1 MKNIKFT
8 YVDSITEISVAKEP
22 SKHGP
27 QFPKIKGLQYS
38 FARESL
44 YPTQVPEFIGTCD
57 DDADLTIDGFL
68 QELTEEQL
76 ELERAAE
83 TVYQAARMRV
93 ERTSRLYACDW
104 TQLNDSPV
112 DMQAWAAYRQE
123 LRDITSQAGFPW
135 EIQWPTKPEENWSTA

>member
-44 YPTQVPEFIGTCD
+44 YPTQIPQFIGTCD
-57 DDADLTIDGFL
+57 DDADLSIDGVM
-68 QELTEEQL
+68 QELTDD
-76 ELERAAE
+76 ELQKERGFE
-83 TVYQAARMRV
+83 TEFQASRV
-93 ERTSRLYACDW
+93 RAQRTVMLQASDW
-104 TQLNDSPV
+104 TQLDDSPV
-112 DMQAWAAYRQE
+112 DKAVWAAYRQE
-123 LRDITSQAGFPW
+123 LRDITSQPGFPW
-135 EIQWPTKPEENWSTA
+135 EVQWPIQP

>member
-44 YPTQVPEFIGTCD
+44 YPTQVPQFIGTCD
-57 DDADLTIDGFL
+57 DDADLTIDGFM
-68 QELTEEQL
+68 QELTEK
-76 ELERAAE
+76 ELQKERGFETEFQAQRVRVQRAALL
-83 TVYQAARMRV
+83 QA
-93 ERTSRLYACDW
+93 SDW
-104 TQLNDSPV
+104 TQLDDSPV
-112 DMQAWAAYRQE
+112 DKHIWANYRQE
-123 LRDITSQAGFPW
+123 LRDIPQQPGFPW
-135 EIQWPTKPEENWSTA
+135 EINWPKQP